1 MHYVR
6 HLDATGLNLF
16 ASAVKKTVGSPASVS
31 LDIDLPENHLAA
43 SLVANCGVP
52 EMLQLGGQGSLL
64 VGNQR
69 ECDSKRSNAVASRI
83 IEIRNRGADQRSE
96 SLFGFRNELKTF
108 LNSAQAKLN
117 RQQILLIFSEM
128 VKNTLDHSDRDATLG
143 IDLDVSVQTKS
154 RLSFSYCE
162 QGLGLSKSLRAHLK
176 ENREYVG
183 RALKGGF
190 SDLMH
195 WALQPGNSTKSGN
208 GVNFGLGMSMIL
220 AAANGIGLTVEL
232 IDAASVVSL
241 AGLSERHSHLDLRRR
256 FVSCSDFPCF
266 SYVGELTHD

>member
-1 MHYVR
+1 MR
-6 HLDATGLNLF
+6 RLDATGLNLF
-16 ASAVKKTVGSPASVS
+16 ASAVKKTVGSPSAVSV
-31 LDIDLPENHLAA
+31 DIDLPENNSAA
-43 SLVANCGVP
+43 SLITSYGVP
-52 EMLQLGGQGSLL
+52 NLLQLGGQGSLL
-64 VGNQR
+64 VGDQSGN
-69 ECDSKRSNAVASRI
+69 STNANHVASKI
-83 IEIRNRGADQRSE
+83 IEIRNRGANQRSE
-96 SLFGFRNELKTF
+96 SLFSFRNELKAF
-108 LNSAQAKLN
+108 LSSAQVKLN

-128 VKNTLDHSDRDATLG
+128 VKNTLDHSDRDASLG
-143 IDLDVSVQTKS
+143 IDLDTAVQAKS
-154 RLSFSYCE
+154 HLSFSYCE
-162 QGLGLSKSLRAHLK
+162 QGLGLSKSLRTNLR
-176 ENREYVG
+176 ENRDYVG

-241 AGLSERHSHLDLRRR
+241 AGLSEQHSHLELRRR

-266 SYVGELTHD
+266 SYVGELT